1 MLKKLIKPIFA
12 ASLLFPVI
20 SSADVVTSKDLVA
33 NVQSQMNSIG
43 TSELVKLLEKEPN
56 IKVIDVRNKSDILAQ
71 GGYIKTNN
79 LDFISRDKLEFMI
92 EDSVKPEDKFVVY
105 CYTGNISLLAAKQL
119 KDMGYKNVIH
129 YKDSYKG
136 WSEANQK
143 ISSLD
148 FYLESPLYN
157 KLKKVSEGVYT
168 SIGATQPPR
177 YENNGHN
184 NNLGF
189 IEGKD
194 FGVVWNASGNYM
206 LAKAL
211 HEEIKKVSNK
221 PIKYVI
227 LENSQSHAMLGSNYW
242 KEQGATIIAHEISKK
257 ELAGDGEAILKR
269 HTRIMKDKI
278 VGTKIVLP
286 DETFKDK
293 MVLDLGNKKI
303 ELLYFGHAHEYDDIA
318 LWMPNEKILFAGD
331 LAFHQRMLPIF
342 KITDTAHWIE
352 LWDKIEA
359 LDAKIVIPGHGD
371 VTDMPTVTKYTK
383 GYLEHMRAKIEEV
396 LDNDGGLADAYKVD
410 QDDYRHL
417 DTYKELAVQN
427 ASILFEQ
434 MEFE

>member
-20 SSADVVTSKDLVA
+20 SSAEIITSQELVE
-33 NVQSQMNSIG
+33 NLQKEINSIE
-43 TSELVKLLEKEPN
+43 TKQLVEMLKKNPNLKL
-56 IKVIDVRNKSDILAQ
+56 IDVRNKTDILNQ
-71 GGYIKTNN
+71 GGYIKANDV
-79 LDFISRDKLEFMI
+79 DFISRDKLEFMI
-92 EDSVKPEDKFVVY
+92 ADSVKPEDEFVVY
-105 CYTGNISLLAAKQL
+105 CYTGNISLLATKQL
-119 KDMGYKNVIH
+119 KAMGYKNVVH

-136 WSEANQK
+136 WSEAKQK

-157 KLKKVSEGVYT
+157 KLKKVSDGVYT

-194 FGVVWNASGNYM
+194 FGVVWNAGGNYM

-211 HEEIKKVSNK
+211 HEEIKKISSK
-221 PIKYVI
+221 PIKYVV
-227 LENSQSHAMLGSNYW
+227 LENSQSHAMLGSSYW
-242 KEQGATIIAHEISKK
+242 KEQGATIIAHETSKK
-257 ELAGDGEAILKR
+257 ELAIDAQKILNR

-278 VGTKIVLP
+278 VGTKATLP
-286 DETFKDK
+286 DKTFKDK
-293 MVLDLGNKKI
+293 MVLDLGDKKI

-318 LWMPNEKILFAGD
+318 LWIPNEKILFAGD
-331 LAFHQRMLPIF
+331 LAFYQRMLPIF
-342 KITDTAHWIE
+342 KITDTANWIE
-352 LWDKIEA
+352 LWDNIEA
-359 LDAKIVIPGHGD
+359 LEANIVIPGHGD

-383 GYLEHMRAKIEEV
+383 DYLVHMREKIEEV

-410 QDDYRHL
+410 QNDYRHL
-417 DTYKELAVQN
+417 DTFKELAVQN